1 MLVEPSAANPA
12 PPITNLETQNDDQ
25 NICFRSAFLCIA
37 DNFELAPPSTG
48 IPRGAFKKPEY
59 LFTRLTE
66 FAGKKVKEY
75 ANALNN
81 RDYADFK
88 KWLYVDVETGD
99 RVGALEKNML
109 ITGDWIET
117 IKYVDYY
124 SEGELDE
131 SVFQPPVDIEC
142 QNAGTL
148 LESMSQNFQQF
159 VMQL

>member
-1 MLVEPSAANPA
+1 MYK
-12 PPITNLETQNDDQ
+12 
-25 NICFRSAFLCIA
+25 
-37 DNFELAPPSTG
+37 G

-88 KWLYVDVETGD
+88 KWLYVDVETGA
-99 RVGALEKNML
+99 RVGALEKTML

-148 LESMSQNFQQF
+148 LESMS
-159 VMQL
+159 